1 MLSHLKPYLSN
12 DLSLLNSISFVHL
25 PMNQSPFLLG
35 ASRLHCLIYKVHPVR
50 CDGFFI
56 LPLPSA
62 LVKYLFP
69 FPVSPTGTVPDS
81 PHPRGCPPLF
91 RRARL
96 IYHPPPLLV
105 NTFFTKNLKNRRD
118 VIGAF
123 PLFENI
129 RSTRSY
135 PTIY

>member
-25 PMNQSPFLLG
+25 PMDQSPFLLG

-81 PHPRGCPPLF
+81 PRPRGCPPLQ
-91 RRARL
+91 ASSSN
-96 IYHPPPLLV
+96 ISPTSPPCQYLFLPFSPSFLFL
-105 NTFFTKNLKNRRD
+105 FF
-118 VIGAF
+118 
-123 PLFENI
+123 
-129 RSTRSY
+129 SY
-135 PTIY
+135 FIPSSFTITCPR